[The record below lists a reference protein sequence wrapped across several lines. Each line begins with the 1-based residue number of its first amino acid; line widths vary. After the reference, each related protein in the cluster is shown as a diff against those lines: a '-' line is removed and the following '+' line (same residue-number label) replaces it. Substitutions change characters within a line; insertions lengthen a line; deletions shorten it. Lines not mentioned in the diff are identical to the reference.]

1 MISEEVSAQATQTDD
16 LLLQTGAL
24 ESEAPLALATADAL
38 EQAAPDPAAAAAGGL
53 DVDLS
58 ALVSQLT
65 AAFANAVDDADA
77 EAVLAAQET
86 EAADADMDRLE
97 SDVVSMVAQE
107 TAAAEPDLLDNAAPG
122 LGMAQGPPAGL
133 STGPAAPPAM
143 PQPPSQPLVRRAT
156 RV

>member
-38 EQAAPDPAAAAAGGL
+38 EQAAPDPAAAGGL